1 MSAVDP
7 SLPQHSTDVHARTR
21 ALEKVR
27 SEYDYEPRSGNV
39 LAPVAVAGKFPWW
52 ENYLLDWAIP
62 YLPHLVQTLISTNAN
77 KLYYGIRKLFGPY
90 DKYTAYLSLFNPG
103 LDLPVPPPVQDWDDD
118 GAFAR
123 RWVDGPNPLT
133 IERVTSAAHLASRL
147 TITEAQFQTAL
158 AGPRTLLNE
167 IADGKLFLVDYGLL
181 EKSLIPPSPVHRDT
195 RWRAKYLPAPVVLLC
210 ERPGVE
216 AVSDLVAVAITIDQQ
231 AATPPN
237 PLYLRGGGVR
247 WQLAKS
253 YVNVA
258 DYNLQLMSI
267 HIYRHHYTAEPVAIT
282 TRRQLAE
289 VHPMLVLLEP
299 HIRYTISVNHQ
310 AFDLMKTAGSAF
322 DTLYAGELSETIN
335 IMRVTRARS
344 EIHQLRLPVDLATRG
359 VTTQPAYYPWRE
371 DAILWKDALDR
382 YADTTV
388 RLYYATDAEVAGD
401 WELQNWFEELSGDDR
416 GALRGLT
423 PSHQLQTVDELI
435 GLFAQL
441 LFTCGPGHAA
451 VHFPQTDYF
460 TYVPMYPGAAY
471 LPPPDTADP
480 VDAQRLTDMLPPYDV
495 GAVQFQTNQMAYFR
509 FDKFGD
515 FGAYRVSKVAAVQ
528 PAIARLRQD
537 LAGIEVTIQNRNQS
551 RPRPYIYMLPSLVP
565 NSINV

>member
-1 MSAVDP
+1 MSVDP

-27 SEYDYEPRSGNV
+27 HEYDYEKRQDNV
-39 LAPVAVAGKFPWW
+39 LSPVAVAGKFPWW

-62 YLPHLVQTLISTNAN
+62 YLPHLFQTLISTNAN
-77 KLYYGIRKLFGPY
+77 KLYYGIRALFGPY
-90 DKYTAYLSLFNPG
+90 DKYKAYMRLFNPAI
-103 LDLPVPPPVQDWDDD
+103 DLPVPVPVQDWQDD

-133 IERVTSAAHLASRL
+133 IERVTSAAHLDSRL
-147 TITEAQFQTAL
+147 VISEAQFQTVL
-158 AGPRTLLNE
+158 PGPRTLLQE
-167 IADGKLFLVDYGLL
+167 ITDGKLFIVDYGLL
-181 EKSLIPPSPVHRDT
+181 EKALIPPSPVHRDT

-210 ERPGVE
+210 ERTGL
-216 AVSDLVAVAITIDQQ
+216 ATTGDLVPVAITIDQK

-237 PLYLRGGGVR
+237 PLYLRGPGVP
-247 WQLAKS
+247 WELAKS

-258 DYNLQLMSI
+258 DYNLQLMSS
-267 HIYRHHYTAEPVAIT
+267 HIYRHHYTAEPVSIS
-282 TRRQLAE
+282 TRRQLSE

-310 AFDLMKTAGSAF
+310 AFKLMSTPGSGF
-322 DTLYAGELSETIN
+322 DTIYAGELSETIN
-335 IMRVTRARS
+335 IMAVSRARW
-344 EIHQLRLPVDLATRG
+344 ELHELRVPVDLATRG
-359 VTTQPAYYPWRE
+359 VATQPAYYPWRD
-371 DAILWKDALDR
+371 DALLWKDALDR
-382 YADTTV
+382 YADATV
-388 RLYYATDAEVAGD
+388 RLYYTSDSDVVND
-401 WELQNWFEELSGDDR
+401 WELQNWFEELNAPDR
-416 GALRGLT
+416 GAMRGLT
-423 PSHQLQTVDELI
+423 PSGTLATVAELI

-471 LPPPDTADP
+471 LPPPDSADP
-480 VDAQRLTDMLPPYDV
+480 IDAQRLVDMMPPYDV
-495 GAVQFQTNQMAYFR
+495 GADQFQTNQMAFYR

-515 FGAYRVSKVAAVQ
+515 FGAYRLSKVAAVQ
-528 PAIARLRQD
+528 PAITRLHQD
-537 LAGIEVTIQNRNQS
+537 LAAIETTIATRNAS